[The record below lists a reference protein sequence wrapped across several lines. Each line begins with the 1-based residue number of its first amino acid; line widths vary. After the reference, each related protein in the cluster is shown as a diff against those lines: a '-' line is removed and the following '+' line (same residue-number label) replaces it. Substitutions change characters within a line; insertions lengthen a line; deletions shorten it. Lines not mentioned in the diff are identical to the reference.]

1 MFLLSNKHSLVS
13 TSQIVHWP
21 YKDPKS
27 SSKRDWL
34 VNSRALP
41 PFSPSILFWLPLICC
56 FFFFMIFAEKKF
68 WATEENKG
76 VKMSSQVDEWMKRVE
91 GGKLSMLIT
100 SWWVEINESVVW
112 QDAIFFTLSAL
123 FALVSSVALVNFS
136 LST

>member
-1 MFLLSNKHSLVS
+1 
-13 TSQIVHWP
+13 
-21 YKDPKS
+21 
-27 SSKRDWL
+27 
-34 VNSRALP
+34 
-41 PFSPSILFWLPLICC
+41 
-56 FFFFMIFAEKKF
+56 MIFAEKKF